1 MESSTDYMS
10 GDLTPVASGTYL
22 FDGLDAE
29 AVVRIRGNS
38 KKITARW
45 KGMEVYVNVPPGLP
59 VRMLRE
65 FMADHKEQLKA
76 KRPALMFNIGD
87 TIDAGEVDITIE
99 EARYLPP
106 QRIEIRKLSG
116 NTRRGKRE
124 NYMVELGTQLASA
137 IGTAK
142 VQRSINEHVLVCAR
156 RAAKMY
162 LLPHARRCASIVGRF
177 PLGWDVKDSVARLG
191 CCSSSGI
198 ITLSP
203 RLMFLPQELR
213 EFVIYHE
220 LAHLSEMNHG
230 EAFHRLCDRY
240 LEGKEHELR
249 ARLAEFRFP
258 VF

>member
-124 NYMVELGTQLASA
+124 NYMVELGT
-137 IGTAK
+137 
-142 VQRSINEHVLVCAR
+142 
-156 RAAKMY
+156 
-162 LLPHARRCASIVGRF
+162 
-177 PLGWDVKDSVARLG
+177 
-191 CCSSSGI
+191 
-198 ITLSP
+198 
-203 RLMFLPQELR
+203 
-213 EFVIYHE
+213 
-220 LAHLSEMNHG
+220 
-230 EAFHRLCDRY
+230 
-240 LEGKEHELR
+240 
-249 ARLAEFRFP
+249 
-258 VF
+258 

>member
-76 KRPALMFNIGD
+76 KRPAL
-87 TIDAGEVDITIE
+87 
-99 EARYLPP
+99 
-106 QRIEIRKLSG
+106 
-116 NTRRGKRE
+116 
-124 NYMVELGTQLASA
+124 
-137 IGTAK
+137 
-142 VQRSINEHVLVCAR
+142 
-156 RAAKMY
+156 
-162 LLPHARRCASIVGRF
+162 
-177 PLGWDVKDSVARLG
+177 
-191 CCSSSGI
+191 
-198 ITLSP
+198 
-203 RLMFLPQELR
+203 
-213 EFVIYHE
+213 IYHE